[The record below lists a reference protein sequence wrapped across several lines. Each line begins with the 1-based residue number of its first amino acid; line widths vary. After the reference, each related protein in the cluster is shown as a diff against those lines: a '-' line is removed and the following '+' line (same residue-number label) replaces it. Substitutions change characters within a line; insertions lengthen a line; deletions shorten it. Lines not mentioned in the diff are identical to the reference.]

1 MSTSDPDPEQVALT
15 AEDVRGVQGA
25 LQGLPDNQRSLVD
38 LAYFEGLTHAEI
50 AERTGIPL
58 GTVKTRLRTAMMTMR
73 ATLASR
79 PQA

>member
-1 MSTSDPDPEQVALT
+1 MQL
-15 AEDVRGVQGA
+15 QGA

-38 LAYFEGLTHAEI
+38 LAYYEGLTHAEI
-50 AERTGIPL
+50 AERTGLPL

-73 ATLASR
+73 ATLVSR